1 MKELVHFNGN
11 NISFSAAV
19 SRVAE
24 ALGPLAALR
33 GVVASIDP
41 SKHSQKQSPQ

>member
-11 NISFSAAV
+11 NISLGAAV

-24 ALGPLAALR
+24 ALSPLAALR
-33 GVVASIDP
+33 GVVASIA
-41 SKHSQKQSPQ
+41 SRKLK